1 MAGAAGLA
9 GLAFVPEGYTNTGL
23 GYEKLFEIQQQREAL
38 AAFGRAYADMGF
50 KPGAGGLAGLG
61 GMTPPPTPTT
71 PPPTAP
77 PPRVGGPSYPRI
89 PYNDLAGGPAK
100 EAAAIKA
107 GTWTP
112 ADDYGEGLNLSQ
124 GAIAAGPP
132 AGGTSMGAQP
142 GASYAQIFPDTAPV
156 GSALTP
162 PPSQAKGP
170 PMPASPGGP
179 PGGAGGPAGAAPG
192 APPAAAPARPAGAA
206 GGTVPPF
213 QGPPTWQDI
222 ANRIAQA
229 NPNIRPET
237 LARAIQL
244 AVPMMQADS
253 RQWYQMLQA
262 EIQRERMGTQRE
274 IAGENISSREKIA
287 GENIASRET
296 IAAQPRNPQVMLA
309 LKKVQ
314 ENPDITAEQL
324 RDFLAE
330 PGQKKVET
338 QQAGAAARTQTQ
350 QAGAIA
356 RTQMQQEGATG
367 RTQLQ
372 QEGATA
378 RTGAQIQSREGIA
391 AAGRESR
398 EGIATAGRE
407 SREGIAAA
415 NRQSREN
422 VARQALEFKTEAFNR
437 SFEQRDRIAAD
448 KIKVAREK
456 LEAGQ
461 VQPGD
466 IENVAQGIAHY
477 QQAPYV
483 GTAARSGMA
492 LRVMKR
498 VYEIAKEEGFTYDQ
512 ANWRSHSDA
521 LTRFTS
527 GPQAN
532 TIRSIK
538 VADDHLKTVGNL
550 ALTLAN
556 GDTKSFNTVKNFL
569 QKQLG
574 YPEVPSFEAAR
585 QIVAA
590 EVIKAV
596 SATGG
601 GVAERL
607 QAQQPLDPNASLPAI
622 QSAIRTYRKLMAGQ
636 IMGFQ
641 EQYDAIPGSPKDFK
655 ERFKYDAAKLR
666 EEAAE
671 PAAPAGDAA
680 PEGDIKFKWVTP
692 PAGP

>member
-1 MAGAAGLA
+1 MPGAAGLA
-9 GLAFVPEGYTNTGL
+9 GLAFAPEGYTSTGL

-50 KPGAGGLAGLG
+50 KPGSGGLGDLG
-61 GMTPPPTPTT
+61 GIAPPPTASPS
-71 PPPTAP
+71 TAP
-77 PPRVGGPSYPRI
+77 PPRVGGPTYPRI
-89 PYNDLAGGPAK
+89 PYNDLGGGPAK
-100 EAAAIKA
+100 EAAALKA

-112 ADDYGEGLNLSQ
+112 ADDYEEGLKLSQ

-132 AGGTSMGAQP
+132 AGGPSLGAQP

-156 GSALTP
+156 GASLTP

-170 PMPASPGGP
+170 PMPAPPGGP
-179 PGGAGGPAGAAPG
+179 PGGGGPLGAAPG
-192 APPAAAPARPAGAA
+192 APPAAAPARPPGAA
-206 GGTVPPF
+206 GGTAQPQPAF

-262 EIQRERMGTQRE
+262 ELAHERMGTQLD
-274 IAGENISSREKIA
+274 IAERNR
-287 GENIASRET
+287 ASRET
-296 IAAQPRNPQVMLA
+296 IAAQARNPQLLLA
-309 LKKVQ
+309 QKWIQ
-314 ENPDITAEQL
+314 EHPEGTAEQL
-324 RDFLAE
+324 RDYLAE
-330 PGQKKVET
+330 PALKRV
-338 QQAGAAARTQTQ
+338 QTQ
-350 QAGAIA
+350 QEGATG

-367 RTQLQ
+367 RTQMQQEGATGRTVLQ

-378 RTGAQIQSREGIA
+378 RTGAQIKSRED
-391 AAGRESR
+391 
-398 EGIATAGRE
+398 
-407 SREGIAAA
+407 IAAA

-422 VARQALEFKTEAFNR
+422 IARQSIEFKTEAFNR
-437 SFEQRDRIAAD
+437 SFEQRDRIAAG
-448 KIKVAREK
+448 KLQLARDK

-492 LRVMKR
+492 LRVMNR

-550 ALTLAN
+550 ALMLAN
-556 GDTKSFNTVKNFL
+556 GDTKGINTVKNYL

-574 YPEVPSFEAAR
+574 YPQVPSFEAAR

-636 IMGFQ
+636 IMGFE
-641 EQYDAIPGSPKDFK
+641 EQYNAIPGSPKDFK

-671 PAAPAGDAA
+671 PETPAGGAA